1 MNVIWTEVDGGEVRR
16 EMFMELGIQSG
27 LVELRRGTLTSSNV

>member
-1 MNVIWTEVDGGEVRR
+1 MLYGRRLMEGEVRR